1 MLLRETCNK
10 NWYLLKIMS
19 QYDIFVIWFIIYF
32 FKTSNQGD
40 VKTTTKYN
48 LKIYRKISI
57 RTIFF
62 ASYQDHNWYITLEIL
77 NSKSSI

>member
-1 MLLRETCNK
+1 
-10 NWYLLKIMS
+10 MS

>member
-77 NSKSSI
+77 NSKTSI